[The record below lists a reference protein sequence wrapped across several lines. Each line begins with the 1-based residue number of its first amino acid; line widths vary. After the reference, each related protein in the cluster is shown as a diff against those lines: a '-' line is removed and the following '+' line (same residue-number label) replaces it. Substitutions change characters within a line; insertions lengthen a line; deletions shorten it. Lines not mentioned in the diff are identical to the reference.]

1 MQPSSH
7 SILPEHYEAVSAL
20 IAADAF
26 RMDCLTALRTMAL
39 PQGYIGA
46 GFLRNAIWDALHNK
60 AFATPLN
67 DVDVIYFCPNSD
79 ESQDKDIESELARLI
94 PDVNWQVKNQAKMH
108 LLHNHEPYASC
119 EEAISYWV
127 ERETCVAIKL
137 NEDDKLELL
146 APFGLSS
153 SFNGCLSINP
163 MYGRPDVFYARVEA
177 KQWLTQ
183 WPKLRLVDEAF

>member
-1 MQPSSH
+1 MQPRSY

-26 RMDCLTALRTMAL
+26 RMACLTALRSMAL

-67 DVDVIYFCPNSD
+67 DVDVIYFCPNSTQ
-79 ESQDKDIESELARLI
+79 SQDKHIEAELARLM
-94 PDVNWQVKNQAKMH
+94 PDVNWQVKNQARMH
-108 LLHNHEPYASC
+108 LLHGHEPYASC

-137 NEDDKLELL
+137 NDNDKLELL
-146 APFGLSS
+146 APFGLTS
-153 SFNGCLSINP
+153 SFEGSLSINP
-163 MYGRPDVFYARVEA
+163 MHGRPDVFRARVEA

-183 WPKLRLVDEAF
+183 WPKLRLEKETF

>member
-1 MQPSSH
+1 MQPSFH

-20 IAADAF
+20 IACDTF
-26 RMDCLTALRTMAL
+26 RMTCLTALSTMAL

-67 DVDVIYFCPNSD
+67 DVDVIYFCPKSD
-79 ESQDKDIESELARLI
+79 ESRDKHIERELAKLE
-94 PDVNWQVKNQAKMH
+94 PDVNWQVKNQARMH
-108 LLHNHEPYASC
+108 RLHDHEPYSSC
-119 EEAISYWV
+119 EEALSYWV

-137 NEDDKLELL
+137 NEKNKLELL

-153 SFNGCLSINP
+153 NFNGSLSINP
-163 MYGRPDVFYARVEA
+163 LYRRPDVFRARVEA